1 MPLYRARPKLRPR
14 DRFLAGYAHYGST
27 KMTNDER
34 ERIRYT
40 VEELRRAR
48 GRLLKG
54 SSDFLEMVQV
64 IENFGRDRWN
74 THRLSQISP
83 KLAGLIENQKACDSS
98 GEVMP
103 LLDAMRDGRNEAVHT
118 GTLGRRL
125 ARDCVRVG
133 IMVEETLRRE
143 AGMKSVFEY
152 MAESVVYAYLW
163 QTLRTVRR
171 TMMENE
177 FTHLPFEN
185 GGQWHVV
192 SAEALC
198 IYRDNCRRAENEIW
212 SQKLREALEQEH
224 CRLEAP
230 KAILV
235 ERNECIRQAAKR
247 IKGQGML
254 LVKGECDS
262 GIVGVVTPFDLLV

>member
-1 MPLYRARPKLRPR
+1 
-14 DRFLAGYAHYGST
+14 
-27 KMTNDER
+27 MTGDER
-34 ERIRYT
+34 ERVRYT
-40 VEELRRAR
+40 VEALRQAR
-48 GRLLKG
+48 GRVLKG
-54 SSDFLEMVQV
+54 NADFLEIVQL
-64 IENFGRDRWN
+64 IENFGRDHWKEYK
-74 THRLSQISP
+74 LSDSNK
-83 KLAGLIENQKACDSS
+83 KLDGLIKAQKTCDSP

-118 GTLGRRL
+118 GTLGRQP
-125 ARDCVRVG
+125 ARDCVRVS

-143 AGMKSVFEY
+143 AGMKSVAEY
-152 MAESVVYAYLW
+152 MVESVVYARLW

-177 FTHLPFEN
+177 FTHLPFES
-185 GGQWHVV
+185 GGQWYVV

-198 IYRDNCRRAENEIW
+198 IYSENHRGARNEVW
-212 SQKLREALEQEH
+212 SQTLREALQQEY

-230 KAILV
+230 EAVLV
-235 ERNECIRQAAKR
+235 ERNECIHQATKR

-254 LVKGECDS
+254 LVRGECDS